1 MKIIDGADARPP
13 RPSQSQFIPSCMSCS
28 PALFHGWA
36 DRVSM
41 SPTEEDE
48 NDALKEREKEERIRM
63 SGERD
68 GVRNHRHVH

>member
-1 MKIIDGADARPP
+1 
-13 RPSQSQFIPSCMSCS
+13 
-28 PALFHGWA
+28 
-36 DRVSM
+36 M